1 METSNE
7 RIAEQKFEQFLSMSF
22 ACKDNEESRSCIQ
35 FLLDQL
41 TLFLGAQKSYIVTQK
56 SRFKILFESN
66 GLSQKNDEYC
76 TIPICENAIHK
87 ALIQK
92 SGVIFENHSNE
103 GINEHK
109 NILSD
114 YVVLCVPIL
123 IDHVI
128 HTWLQLIKVKE
139 YEHFYDH
146 DIEFVIKV
154 ANILAP
160 LLRKDVKD
168 TEISNLSET
177 ALLEK
182 SLRQKYDFSN
192 VIGHNNK
199 MIELLDLVTKVM
211 DVDVPVLIEG
221 ESGTGKELI
230 ARAVHHNSKRKKHLM
245 VSVNCGA
252 IPENLLESEFFGHEK
267 GAFTGA
273 TSKKI
278 GHFEVANN
286 GTIFLD
292 EIGALNLT
300 LQVKLLRV
308 LQWNEFTPVGGILP
322 KKVDVRIIAASNQK
336 LSELVEQKKFR
347 EDLYYR
353 LNVLRLCLPPLRER
367 KDDIPALCKYLIEQ
381 NCAKMGKIKM
391 KISADAMDILMNYDF
406 PGNVRELENIIQR
419 AIIFCDGNEINYAHL
434 PFEVKMNGKK
444 AQKINGKNE
453 TFKTAKQRVIEAF
466 EKQYITNKLMEN
478 RGIILRAAKK
488 SGMYEANFRA
498 KMKQYDIVVDDIFP
512 HTDLNG

>member
-1 METSNE
+1 M
-7 RIAEQKFEQFLSMSF
+7 
-22 ACKDNEESRSCIQ
+22 
-35 FLLDQL
+35 
-41 TLFLGAQKSYIVTQK
+41 
-56 SRFKILFESN
+56 
-66 GLSQKNDEYC
+66 
-76 TIPICENAIHK
+76 
-87 ALIQK
+87 
-92 SGVIFENHSNE
+92 
-103 GINEHK
+103 
-109 NILSD
+109 SD

-123 IDHVI
+123 IDHGI
-128 HTWLQLIKVKE
+128 NTWLQLIKVKE
-139 YEHFYDH
+139 YDHFYDH

-168 TEISNLSET
+168 TEISNLSER

-182 SLRQKYDFSN
+182 SLREKYDFSN

-230 ARAVHHNSKRKKHLM
+230 ARAIHYNSRRKKHLM
-245 VSVNCGA
+245 ISVNCGA

-273 TSKKI
+273 SSKKI
-278 GHFEVANN
+278 GQFEVANN

-300 LQVKLLRV
+300 MQVKLLRV

-322 KKVDVRIIAASNQK
+322 KKVDVRVIAATNQK
-336 LSELVEQKKFR
+336 FSELVELKKFR

-353 LNVLRLCLPPLRER
+353 LNVLRLSLPPLRER
-367 KDDIPALCKYLIEQ
+367 KDDIPALCQYLIEK
-381 NCAKMGKIKM
+381 NCVKMGKTKM
-391 KISADAMDILMNYDF
+391 KISPDAMDTLMNYDF

-419 AIIFCDGNEINYAHL
+419 AIILCESSEINYAHL

-444 AQKINGKNE
+444 AQKINVRNE
-453 TFKTAKQRVIEAF
+453 TFKTAKQRVIEEF
-466 EKQYITNKLMEN
+466 EKQYITKKLIEN

-498 KMKQYDIVVDDIFP
+498 KMNQYGIVVDDIFSY
-512 HTDLNG
+512 TDLNG